1 MNRDIMDVACVGRT
15 GGISIVDRV
24 VRWTIGTD
32 TLGNI
37 LNALI
42 CLVHLRS
49 ATSLK
54 QLPSLWVELTRALM
68 ILDIIL
74 QHMYDINGV
83 FGFTTRRNT
92 LLFKH

>member
-1 MNRDIMDVACVGRT
+1 MLRVLVETVEFQLWIALLEMGNRHRH
-15 GGISIVDRV
+15 
-24 VRWTIGTD
+24 IGKYSQCID
-32 TLGNI
+32 LF
-37 LNALI
+37 
-42 CLVHLRS
+42 VHLRS

-54 QLPSLWVELTRALM
+54 QLPSLWVELTGALM

-74 QHMYDINGV
+74 QLMYDINGV